1 MGMNLQRVR
10 GMFKENRLAQLFG
23 KAFVSIHAQVTPVTG
38 PLLS

>member
-23 KAFVSIHAQVTPVTG
+23 KALKLNV
-38 PLLS
+38 